1 MRGELPDNAGCALPT
16 PAADAAS
23 QPPPASEG
31 EGVSELRRCL
41 GSYAATMAVIAI
53 GLYFYTALSPYYI
66 ALYRLSWTPMLG
78 AYVAPLTIDLP
89 LALKTFAGIYALV
102 LLPYYAL
109 RPGRFSNA
117 YTMFRFLCKRIR
129 SSPAGANRH
138 VAEADRQAMLCL
150 LLKFIFIPFCIHG
163 IVAYLAYTND
173 QIVSLGVAMAGKSGA
188 ELSSLFFSLYNSHL
202 HYFILNLIFL
212 VDFFPFVVGYLVQAR
227 LLDNEVVSVDASL
240 GGWMACLVCYPPFNA
255 AMAALLPWQVVDLAP
270 AYPAFP
276 ATVHLALNALL
287 LTCFAFYAYASVSL
301 GFKCSNLMH
310 RGIVRRGLYRRIRHP
325 AYLFKNLAWWTGA
338 MPLLVYLA
346 QTSLK
351 DFFWTCFCIAGWSGI
366 YVLRALAEE
375 RHLSRHAD
383 YRVYMKQVPFRIIP
397 GIA

>member
-1 MRGELPDNAGCALPT
+1 MHAKPTDDASISLSDQSSDVMAATRLPPLAGAGKG
-16 PAADAAS
+16 
-23 QPPPASEG
+23 ASE
-31 EGVSELRRCL
+31 LKRCL
-41 GSYAATMAVIAI
+41 CSYAATMMVVVI
-53 GLYFYTALSPYYI
+53 GLCFYTALSPYYMS
-66 ALYRLSWTPMLG
+66 LYQVNWTPMLG
-78 AYVAPLTIDLP
+78 GHIAPVTIDLA
-89 LALKTFAGIYALV
+89 LALKTFAAIYALI

-117 YTMFRFLCKRIR
+117 YTMLRFLARRIAAPHTQQ
-129 SSPAGANRH
+129 SRH
-138 VAEADRQAMLCL
+138 QQEEDQQAMLCL

-163 IVAYLAYTND
+163 LVAYLAYAND
-173 QIVSLGVAMAGKSGA
+173 QLVGLSALMTGKSGMRF
-188 ELSSLFFSLYNSHL
+188 LVFYNSHL

-227 LLDNEVVSVDASL
+227 ILGNEVVSVDTWL
-240 GGWMACLVCYPPFNA
+240 GGWLACLVCYPPFNV
-255 AMAALLPWQVVDLAP
+255 AMAALLPWQVVELAP

-276 ATVHLALNALL
+276 VAVHLAINATL

-310 RGIVRRGLYRRIRHP
+310 RGIVCRGLYRRIRHP

-338 MPLLVYLA
+338 IPLLVSLA

-351 DFFWTCFCIAGWSGI
+351 DFFWTVFCVAGWSAI
-366 YVLRALAEE
+366 YILRSLSEE

-383 YRVYMKQVPFRIIP
+383 YRLYMKQVPFRFIP